1 MSDDAPNP
9 KSAMDAQRSDPAVPQ
24 CSSGARVRIIE
35 PAPMLAWICATCG
48 VVVAVELLVVIF
60 ILLMSPPYI
69 LVAK

>member
-1 MSDDAPNP
+1 MSDDAPDP
-9 KSAMDAQRSDPAVPQ
+9 KSATDAQRSDPAVPQ
-24 CSSGARVRIIE
+24 RSSGARVRIIE

-48 VVVAVELLVVIF
+48 VVIAVEVLIVIV

>member
-9 KSAMDAQRSDPAVPQ
+9 KSTMDAQRSDPAVPQ
-24 CSSGARVRIIE
+24 RSSGARVRIIE